1 MLHGADM
8 LRRMHRPVSLA
19 LLLAVALPR
28 TAAADE
34 RSSITTYGWTDGAIT
49 LGAGLAALAFTR
61 IPVNSERLW
70 QREAFGGLDRS
81 TRDQF
86 SAKASALSDL
96 LLVTSLAAPMFSE
109 LGGIDDDSN
118 RHFLV
123 YGEALATTLVLNAGA
138 KYLVQRPRPYAYHED
153 SRVAAWARSQ
163 GKDSRLSFYSGH
175 AALAFTGATTGGY
188 LFATTS
194 DNVNARA
201 AMWASGAVLAS
212 ATAIMRV
219 RAGKHYYSDVLTGA
233 VLGVAVGY
241 AVPRLHDDG
250 GISLTGRE
258 WLGIGGGVAVGT
270 LAALFVPLPDD
281 VAMSLRP
288 LVVENGGGVAFGG
301 PIR

>member
-1 MLHGADM
+1 MPRSVL
-8 LRRMHRPVSLA
+8 LNLA
-19 LLLAVALPR
+19 LAIALPR

-34 RSSITTYGWTDGAIT
+34 PSSLKTFGWTDGAIT
-49 LGAGLAALAFTR
+49 LGAGLAAVAFTR
-61 IPVNSERLW
+61 IPVDSERLW
-70 QREAFGGLDRS
+70 KREAFGRVDRS
-81 TRDQF
+81 TRGQF

-96 LLVTSLAAPMFSE
+96 LLVTSLTAPMFSE
-109 LGGIDDDSN
+109 LGGIDDDSGG
-118 RHFLV
+118 HFLI
-123 YGEALATTLVLNAGA
+123 YGEALAATLVLNAGT

-153 SRVAAWARSQ
+153 SRVAAWAREQ

-194 DNVNARA
+194 DNINART
-201 AMWASGAVLAS
+201 AMWASGAMLAS

-250 GISLTGRE
+250 GIMLTGRE
-258 WLGIGGGVAVGT
+258 WLGIGGGIAVGA
-270 LAALFVPLPDD
+270 LAALIVPLPGD
-281 VAMSLRP
+281 VAMQLRP
-288 LVVENGGGVAFGG
+288 LVLESGGGVAFGG
-301 PIR
+301 AIR

>member
-1 MLHGADM
+1 M
-8 LRRMHRPVSLA
+8 LRRMVRTVLVLLA
-19 LLLAVALPR
+19 LTLVAPRSALADDP
-28 TAAADE
+28 
-34 RSSITTYGWTDGAIT
+34 SSIETHAWPDAAIT
-49 LGAGLAALAFTR
+49 VGAALAAIAFTR

-81 TRDQF
+81 ARDNY

-96 LLVTSLAAPMFSE
+96 LLVTSLTAPMFTE
-109 LGGIDDDSN
+109 VGGIDEDSDS
-118 RHFLV
+118 HFLV
-123 YGEALATTLVLNAGA
+123 YGEALAATLVLNAGA
-138 KYLVQRPRPYAYHED
+138 KYVVQRPRPYAYSRD
-153 SRVAAWARSQ
+153 ARVAAWAREQ

-188 LFATTS
+188 LFATNS
-194 DNVNARA
+194 DNTNART

-241 AVPRLHDDG
+241 VVPRLHDDG
-250 GISLTGRE
+250 GISLSGRE
-258 WLGIGGGVAVGT
+258 WLGIGGGVAVGA
-270 LAALFVPLPDD
+270 LAALLVPLPEDL
-281 VAMSLRP
+281 ATSLRP

-301 PIR
+301 SIK